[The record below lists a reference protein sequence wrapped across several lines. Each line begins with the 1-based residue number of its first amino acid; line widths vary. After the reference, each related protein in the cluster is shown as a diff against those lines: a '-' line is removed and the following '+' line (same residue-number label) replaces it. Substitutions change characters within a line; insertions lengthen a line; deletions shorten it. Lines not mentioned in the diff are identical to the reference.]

1 MKKKVLF
8 FVMAFV
14 MSALLIPNVYAE
26 GVVVAK
32 IGSDEYSTLQQAVNA
47 VKSGETITLVANT
60 NEDITIAADKKF
72 TLDLGTYTLT
82 NVSSHTIVNNGD
94 LTITG
99 DGTIDNISHGKGAL
113 VNNGTATVLS
123 GTFTRS
129 REAGSAPN
137 NSGGNSWYVI
147 DNNGTNAVLT
157 FKGGKVIN
165 TSKFSSLI
173 RNLEAKLFVEEGT
186 FENDFIVLKNDD
198 NGTMEIS
205 GGKVSTKAA
214 GGSAVQNWSKF
225 ALSGGELNAVDG
237 ASAISTYSYT
247 DDYKTTNTIV
257 DGTINGDIKIQ
268 KYANSDCEAPE
279 LAITGAKIT
288 GDIIVQ
294 NGGKLEVVA
303 GEIVGTITADQS
315 ATIKTS
321 GGTYTS
327 EPSEDMVPDGYKVFD
342 NEDGTYTIAKPVN
355 ITFNANGNEEGVE
368 VPAGSILTEEELEE
382 LKEALMAELEGTNI
396 RFDGFFRDENFEEE
410 FDFSKPFEAD
420 TTIYLKLS
428 EVLEREGEKENPN
441 TSDVNMALIL
451 GALLIGGAGLGF
463 TLKNRK
469 FN

>member
-14 MSALLIPNVYAE
+14 MSALLMPNVYAE
-26 GVVVAK
+26 GVVAK

-47 VKSGETITLVANT
+47 VENGGTITLVANT

-99 DGTIDNISHGKGAL
+99 AGTIDNISHGTGAL
-113 VNNGTATVLS
+113 VNKGTVTVLS

-129 REAGSAPN
+129 HEAGSAPN
-137 NSGGNSWYVI
+137 NSGSNSWYVI

-157 FKGGKVIN
+157 FKGGKVVN

-173 RNLEAKLFVEEGT
+173 RNLEAKLFVEDGT

-205 GGKVSTKAA
+205 GGKVSAK
-214 GGSAVQNWSKF
+214 GSRGSAVQNWGNFTLK
-225 ALSGGELNAVDG
+225 GGELNAAEGSVAIY
-237 ASAISTYSYT
+237 ASSWDDRYTSTT
-247 DDYKTTNTIV
+247 TIV
-257 DGTINGDIKIQ
+257 DGTVNGNVYIARDGN
-268 KYANSDCEAPE
+268 YAGAAPE
-279 LAITGAKIT
+279 VAITG
-288 GDIIVQ
+288 GDVVGSIKLEK
-294 NGGKLEVVA
+294 GGKLEVVA
-303 GEIVGTITADQS
+303 GNIGGPINADS
-315 ATIKTS
+315 TSTVKTV

-327 EPSEDMVPDGYKVFD
+327 EPSEDMVPEGYKVFD

-355 ITFNANGNEEGVE
+355 ITFNANGNEEVVE
-368 VPAGSILTEEELEE
+368 VPAGSVLTEEELEE

-410 FDFSKPFEAD
+410 FDFSEPFEAD

-428 EVLEREGEKENPN
+428 EVLERGDEKENPN
-441 TSDVNMALIL
+441 TADVNMALIL
-451 GALLIGGAGLGF
+451 GALLIGGAGLVF

>member
-8 FVMAFV
+8 FVMTFV

-26 GVVVAK
+26 GVVAK

-47 VKSGETITLVANT
+47 VENGDTITLVANT

-99 DGTIDNISHGKGAL
+99 AGTIDNISHGTGAL
-113 VNNGTATVLS
+113 VNKGTVTVLS

-129 REAGSAPN
+129 HEAGSAPN
-137 NSGGNSWYVI
+137 NSGSNSWYVI

-173 RNLEAKLFVEEGT
+173 RNLGAKLFVEDGT

-205 GGKVSTKAA
+205 GGKVSTK
-214 GGSAVQNWSKF
+214 GSQGSAVQNWGNF
-225 ALSGGELNAVDG
+225 ALSGGELNAAEGSVAIY
-237 ASAISTYSYT
+237 ASSWDDRYTSTT
-247 DDYKTTNTIV
+247 TIV
-257 DGTINGDIKIQ
+257 DGTVNGNVYIARDGN
-268 KYANSDCEAPE
+268 YAGAAPE
-279 LAITGAKIT
+279 VAITG
-288 GDIIVQ
+288 GDVVGSIKLEK
-294 NGGKLEVVA
+294 GGKLEVVA
-303 GEIVGTITADQS
+303 GNIGGPINADS
-315 ATIKTS
+315 TSTVKTV

-327 EPSEDMVPDGYKVFD
+327 EPSEDMVPEGYKVFD

-355 ITFNANGNEEGVE
+355 ITFNANGNEEVVE
-368 VPAGSILTEEELEE
+368 VPVGSILTEEELEE

-410 FDFSKPFEAD
+410 FDFSEPFEAD

-428 EVLEREGEKENPN
+428 EVLERGDEKENPN
-441 TSDVNMALIL
+441 TADVNMALIL

>member
-8 FVMAFV
+8 FVMSFV

-26 GVVVAK
+26 GAVVAK

-129 REAGSAPN
+129 KEAGTRKSN
-137 NSGGNSWYVI
+137 GGNSWYVI

-157 FKGGKVIN
+157 FKGGHVTN
-165 TSKFSSLI
+165 TSEFSSLI
-173 RNLEAKLFVEEGT
+173 RNLEAKLFVEGGT
-186 FENDFIVLKNDD
+186 FDNDFIALKNDD
-198 NGTMEIS
+198 NGTLGIS

-214 GGSAVQNWSKF
+214 EGSAVQNWGNF

-237 ASAISTYSYT
+237 AAALTAYSWSDEYESTT
-247 DDYKTTNTIV
+247 TIV
-257 DGTINGDIKIQ
+257 DGTINGNVKISRDGDYTG
-268 KYANSDCEAPE
+268 KAPE
-279 LAITGAKIT
+279 VAIAG
-288 GDIIVQ
+288 GDVIGTIKLEK
-294 NGGKLEVVA
+294 GGKLEVVA
-303 GEIVGTITADQS
+303 GNVDGSINADSTA
-315 ATIKTS
+315 TVKTF

-327 EPSEDMVPDGYKVFD
+327 EPTEDMVLDGYKVFD

-368 VPAGSILTEEELEE
+368 VAAGSILTEEELEE
-382 LKEALMAELEGTNI
+382 LKETLMAELEGTNI